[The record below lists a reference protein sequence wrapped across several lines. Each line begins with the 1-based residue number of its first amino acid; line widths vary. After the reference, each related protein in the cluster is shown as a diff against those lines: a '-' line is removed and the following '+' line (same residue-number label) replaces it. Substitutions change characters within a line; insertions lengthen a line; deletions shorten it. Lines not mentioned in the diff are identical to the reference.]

1 MKKKL
6 LILLCTVLIASSLT
20 ACGKSS
26 NEEVSSSDT
35 PAAEVGIEGKNSDEI
50 TGFTYLYD
58 YGNGFRLYA
67 DNYTK
72 IVYVMY
78 YNNSGNGAKSTASAG
93 LSPWLSQNG
102 KYCYI
107 DTDEKLIKELDT
119 NQTVDFG
126 NSDENSDSNSDDTD
140 KTKDTTPS
148 TEEGK
153 SSKID
158 QSVTDKINQ
167 NAN

>member
-6 LILLCTVLIASSLT
+6 LTLFCTVLIASSLT
-20 ACGKSS
+20 ACGEKSGDLTVTDVP
-26 NEEVSSSDT
+26 ET
-35 PAAEVGIEGKNSDEI
+35 EVGIDGKNSDDI

-78 YNNSGNGAKSTASAG
+78 YGSSGSGAKSTTETG

-107 DTDEKLIKELDT
+107 DTEDRVIKELSTDD
-119 NQTVDFG
+119 TVDFG
-126 NSDENSDSNSDDTD
+126 NNENEDDNSN
-140 KTKDTTPS
+140 TKNQERTDTT

-158 QSVTDKINQ
+158 QSITDKINQ
-167 NAN
+167 NSN